1 MHDAK
6 HCRNSHTTVMFV
18 TRQNLV
24 DQLFHTRL
32 QVSLWRVYRCSFVFC
47 SWTEVAVA
55 IPRQSTQKQ
64 FVVCNFIWIVPITL
78 QHYQWAHHWI
88 VQFSLPSRKRLWH
101 FIFLFLYAPSD
112 VSEEATRAQR
122 CVSHANQCS
131 QEDTLHWNY
140 SNWSFLYS
148 IICIKRHV
156 SFLPLLTPWKNPE
169 QKGDE
174 VFAVASVVFST
185 IFSSPAYIF
194 RRTSFLQPLPPSL
207 SYTHTH
213 THCCEIKLNWSLVVA
228 HVYLHLML
236 DEPTGL
242 SKTLDVC

>member
-88 VQFSLPSRKRLWH
+88 VQFSLPSRKCLWH

-122 CVSHANQCS
+122 CVCRMPINAAKKSRSTVTTLTGVFYIVLFVSKDTFNFSH
-131 QEDTLHWNY
+131 Y
-140 SNWSFLYS
+140 
-148 IICIKRHV
+148 
-156 SFLPLLTPWKNPE
+156 
-169 QKGDE
+169 
-174 VFAVASVVFST
+174 
-185 IFSSPAYIF
+185 
-194 RRTSFLQPLPPSL
+194 
-207 SYTHTH
+207 
-213 THCCEIKLNWSLVVA
+213 
-228 HVYLHLML
+228 
-236 DEPTGL
+236 
-242 SKTLDVC
+242 